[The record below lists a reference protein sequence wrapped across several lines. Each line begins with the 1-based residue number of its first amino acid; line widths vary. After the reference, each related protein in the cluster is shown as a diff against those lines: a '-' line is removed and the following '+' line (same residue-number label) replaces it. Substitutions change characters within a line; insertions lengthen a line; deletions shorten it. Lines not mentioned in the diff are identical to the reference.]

1 MRSLI
6 AELTVIAGSA
16 HVLSEPDVVAGYA
29 TDWTRRYAGEA
40 SCVVRPGSTEE
51 VAAVLRAC
59 AGHGVPVVPQGGNT
73 GLVGG
78 SVPPP
83 ADSRRAAGL
92 AAPAAVAAAPVIV
105 SARRLAGLGPVD
117 VAAGQVTAGAGATIS
132 AVAAHAAAAGMRYGI
147 DLASRDSATVGGTIA
162 TNAGGI
168 RTIRYGPTRA
178 QVAGV
183 TAVLADGSIVSD
195 LSGLTAGST
204 GYDLAQLLTGSEGT
218 LAVITAARLRLHP
231 AEPAGAVLLAPA
243 AGMAQAVGLYG
254 QIRTG
259 VPGLLAAEYIDG
271 AGLDLLCRITGLR
284 PPLAG
289 LARAYLLVEIAGA
302 GQTAGSA
309 FDPNR
314 VAAAGLPDDSAV
326 ETSERG
332 RAALWAYRERLTES
346 IAAAGVP
353 HKIDVA
359 VPVGRLADF
368 RAGLDETVR
377 AAGGGPAE
385 IIVFGHIG
393 VGNLHVNVLGPDP
406 ADDRVDIAVARLA
419 AAHGGRVAAEHGVGR
434 SKASWLSWSMPAAQI
449 AAMASIKA
457 ALDPAGLLNPGVLL
471 PG

>member
-1 MRSLI
+1 MRNLI

-83 ADSRRAAGL
+83 ADWPQTGGR
-92 AAPAAVAAAPVIV
+92 AAPAAMATAPVIV

-132 AVAAHAAAAGMRYGI
+132 AVAAHADTAGMRYGI
-147 DLASRDSATVGGTIA
+147 DLASRDSATVGRTIA

-183 TAVLADGSIVSD
+183 TAVLADGSVVSD

-231 AEPAGAVLLAPA
+231 AEPVGAVLLAPA

-254 QIRTG
+254 QIRAG
-259 VPGLLAAEYIDG
+259 VPGLICSWRSPAQD
-271 AGLDLLCRITGLR
+271 R
-284 PPLAG
+284 PPEVPSICIGSWQLAC
-289 LARAYLLVEIAGA
+289 LMTAR
-302 GQTAGSA
+302 SRP
-309 FDPNR
+309 PN
-314 VAAAGLPDDSAV
+314 AAGP
-326 ETSERG
+326 RCG
-332 RAALWAYRERLTES
+332 LTGS
-346 IAAAGVP
+346 G
-353 HKIDVA
+353 
-359 VPVGRLADF
+359 
-368 RAGLDETVR
+368 
-377 AAGGGPAE
+377 
-385 IIVFGHIG
+385 
-393 VGNLHVNVLGPDP
+393 
-406 ADDRVDIAVARLA
+406 
-419 AAHGGRVAAEHGVGR
+419 
-434 SKASWLSWSMPAAQI
+434 
-449 AAMASIKA
+449 
-457 ALDPAGLLNPGVLL
+457 
-471 PG
+471 

>member
-83 ADSRRAAGL
+83 AGWRPAAGP
-92 AAPAAVAAAPVIV
+92 AAPAAAAAPVIV

-117 VAAGQVTAGAGATIS
+117 LAAGQVTAGAGATIS
-132 AVAAHAAAAGMRYGI
+132 GVAAHAAAAGMRYGV

-183 TAVLADGSIVSD
+183 TAVLADGSVVSD

-231 AEPAGAVLLAPA
+231 AEQAGAVLLAPA
-243 AGMAQAVGLYG
+243 GGMAQAVGLYG
-254 QIRTG
+254 QIRVG
-259 VPGLLAAEYIDG
+259 VPDLLAAEYIDG
-271 AGLDLLCRITGLR
+271 AGLDLVCRITGLR

-289 LARAYLLVEIAGA
+289 QARAYLLVEIAGPA
-302 GQTAGSA
+302 QAAAGSV
-309 FDPNR
+309 DLNR
-314 VAAAGLPDDSAV
+314 LAAAGLPDDSAV

-332 RAALWAYRERLTES
+332 MAALWAYRERLTES

-368 RAGLDETVR
+368 RAGLDETIR
-377 AAGGGPAE
+377 DAGAGPAE

-434 SKASWLSWSMPAAQI
+434 SKTGWLSWSMPAAQI
-449 AAMASIKA
+449 SAMASIKA